1 MTTKAGWSVELE
13 RNKDVLNMYL
23 DGRTQ
28 FYFIITLC
36 CNSRFKQT
44 FLVLFLRVCLEVGE
58 VGLEE
63 LSHPEPLDLVLSE
76 DLGHLLVGGEVLPV
90 LRVLQVLLLEV
101 GPQELHQLGA
111 RRLLL
116 ADDGG
121 ELGAQLLGRG
131 DSTSCRHGGV
141 VEVLEDFGGEVG
153 ICDC

>member
-1 MTTKAGWSVELE
+1 M
-13 RNKDVLNMYL
+13 
-23 DGRTQ
+23 GR
-28 FYFIITLC
+28 
-36 CNSRFKQT
+36 
-44 FLVLFLRVCLEVGE
+44 
-58 VGLEE
+58 EE
-63 LSHPEPLDLVLSE
+63 LGHGEPLDLVLSE

-141 VEVLEDFGGEVG
+141 VGVLEGFGGEFG
-153 ICDC
+153 RLYCDC